1 MESISKKTGKKFTGK
16 FADIAVKIG
25 IADNPGESEE
35 VKPKVKTPSKKA
47 PAKKASNKKA
57 PKKK

>member
-25 IADNPGESEE
+25 IADSPGEKEE
-35 VKPKVKTPSKKA
+35 VQPKAKSPS
-47 PAKKASNKKA
+47 KA
-57 PKKK
+57 PKKVKAQKKK